1 MILLAMN
8 ISVRKMTASAGA
20 KLMVAINFLVII
32 ATSPIW
38 GAEDYSLVNLYDR
51 SHNQELKVNT

>member
-1 MILLAMN
+1 
-8 ISVRKMTASAGA
+8 MTASAGA